1 MYNKAN
7 DFIKRRLCISMLSE
21 YFHSMKSNKF
31 GSCADQTGFFFRE
44 RERLNDILACR
55 EGRSQTFFVMFD
67 TVYQCR
73 HDYIKS
79 LKNLGGQ

>member
-1 MYNKAN
+1 MRGSNS
-7 DFIKRRLCISMLSE
+7 FI
-21 YFHSMKSNKF
+21 F
-31 GSCADQTGFFFRE
+31 E
-44 RERLNDILACR
+44 RERLNDNLACR
-55 EGRSQTFFVMFD
+55 EGRSQTFFVIFD